1 MRFMCLPAFVP
12 QITTC
17 LRALNY
23 CVPTRICAFI
33 FQVPTCLHV
42 CIYFST
48 NIYLLYIFYIYA
60 YIYFH
65 FLPTC
70 THFSCAYMPTTTHKI
85 YCGSLL
91 YLLLL
96 FFYGLFDLPFHS
108 KPQNKLL
115 PLKLHTQSL
124 SCGVLLSQLVHIQK
138 Q

>member
-1 MRFMCLPAFVP
+1 M
-12 QITTC
+12 
-17 LRALNY
+17 
-23 CVPTRICAFI
+23 
-33 FQVPTCLHV
+33 PTCLKLLCAYAHM
-42 CIYFST
+42 CLYFSSAYVLT
-48 NIYLLYIFYIYA
+48 CLYIFFYKYILLYIFYIYA